1 MRSPV
6 PNDPEHRS
14 CRTSVAGVDLTAAPV
29 EPTSFD
35 DLTRALRVLRARAG
49 SPSFAQLV
57 MRVEAVRAAR
67 DVPAGERRPGRVTVY
82 DAFRTGRSRLDVEL
96 VADLVR
102 ALGGSEQAV
111 AGWRAAHAAVS
122 TRPVAARPADPAPG
136 FTVLPEE
143 PELLVGRRSD
153 VARLL
158 AAWSVAG
165 PAVAVVTG
173 MPGVGKSTLLR
184 GAARAWLA
192 GAGDDVAGGGRR
204 TLLARTPAD
213 VEEAAELVATL
224 DLTAPGTVLLL
235 VDDVP
240 DATVVTAMADALDGA
255 GARWALGVSS
265 RRALPGAPG
274 RALHLD
280 PLTEQQATALLAA
293 MVGEDRLAA
302 EPEAVAPIVAACG
315 ALPLALTV
323 AGAQLRS
330 LPGWSLADH
339 AHRLEHSA
347 HLLPVLDSSYRR
359 LPADRARVLRR
370 LALVDVPVPP
380 TAAALLAGEDER
392 AVSGSLAAL
401 EDEGLLQTSAD
412 GAVHLH
418 DLVRRFAAERGLTD
432 EPYSARI
439 EALARVGGWL
449 SSRAV
454 GVAAVVV
461 PHSGA
466 RDTDLPAASASPGCV
481 DAGRAWLD
489 RHSDLAVSVA
499 QRAAELGSPGTAQDL
514 SGAFASWLDMSG
526 RWRDA
531 VRLHTA
537 AVRGGDPVAAA
548 RARRDLARAFE
559 RLGRYDDALAELV
572 GAAESGHDTRPAQTM
587 NRTGNVLKRLG
598 RLDEAEAAYRTA
610 ATRAAQGRDPRVE
623 GRAVGNRADVLRML
637 GRLDEAEQE
646 FCRGEALSA
655 AAGDPNAV
663 DVARLNHALL
673 RSLTGDLA
681 GAAALCRAVL
691 ARSSAD
697 DDLARGARIGL
708 ARLAHESGD
717 HRVAARLARELLD
730 EPLDVAQTIDLRI
743 LLGDALG
750 AAGHD
755 DDALAELTAAYDEAS
770 RVPLPHAQLAAC
782 NCLGELALARGRRDL
797 AQVWFARACALLQ
810 QCDLPEERARAHAGR
825 DAAART

>member
-6 PNDPEHRS
+6 PNDPEHGS
-14 CRTSVAGVDLTAAPV
+14 GRTSVTGVDLTAAPV

-35 DLTRALRVLRARAG
+35 DLTHALRVLRARAG

-67 DVPAGERRPGRVTVY
+67 GVPASERRPGRVTVY

-102 ALGGSEQAV
+102 ALGGSERAV

-122 TRPVAARPADPAPG
+122 TRPVGTCPAGPAPG
-136 FTVLPEE
+136 FAVVPEE
-143 PELLVGRRSD
+143 PELLVGRRPD

-158 AAWSVAG
+158 AAWSEG
-165 PAVAVVTG
+165 HPAVAVVTG
-173 MPGVGKSTLLR
+173 MPGVGKSALLR
-184 GAARAWLA
+184 SAARAWLA
-192 GAGDDVAGGGRR
+192 GAPDDGPTGGRR
-204 TLLARTPAD
+204 TLLASTPAD
-213 VEEAAELVATL
+213 PEEAAELVATL
-224 DLTAPGTVLLL
+224 DLTTPGSSLLL

-240 DATVVTAMADALDGA
+240 DAAVVTAMVDALDGT
-255 GARWALGVSS
+255 GVPWALGVSS
-265 RRALPGAPG
+265 RRTLPDAPG

-293 MVGEDRLAA
+293 RVGADRLAA
-302 EPEAVAPIVAACG
+302 EPEATARIVAACG

-347 HLLPVLDSSYRR
+347 HLLPVFDSSYRR
-359 LPADRARVLRR
+359 LPADQARVLRR

-392 AVSGSLAAL
+392 AVSGSMAAL

-412 GAVHLH
+412 GTVRLH
-418 DLVRRFAAERGLTD
+418 DLIRRFAVEHGLTD
-432 EPYSARI
+432 EPYSART
-439 EALARVGGWL
+439 EALDRVGGWL

-466 RDTDLPAASASPGCV
+466 RDAGLPAAAASPGSV
-481 DAGRAWLD
+481 DAGRAWLE

-526 RWRDA
+526 RWRAA

-537 AVRGGDPVAAA
+537 AVRDGDPVAAA
-548 RARRDLARAFE
+548 RARRDLARAYE

-598 RLDEAEAAYRTA
+598 RLDEAEAAYRRATA
-610 ATRAAQGRDPRVE
+610 WAAGDRDPRVE
-623 GRAVGNRADVLRML
+623 GRAVSNRADVLRLL
-637 GRLDEAEQE
+637 GRLDQAERE

-663 DVARLNHALL
+663 DVSRLNHALL
-673 RSLTGDLA
+673 RSAAGDLA

-691 ARSSAD
+691 AHSSAD

-708 ARLAHESGD
+708 ARLAHDSGD
-717 HRVAARLARELLD
+717 HHGAARLARELLD
-730 EPLDVAQTIDLRI
+730 EPLDVVQSIDLRVM
-743 LLGDALG
+743 LGSALS
-750 AAGHD
+750 AAGQD
-755 DDALAELTAAYDEAS
+755 DDAVAELTAANDEAG
-770 RVPLPHAQLAAC
+770 RVPLPHAQLSAC
-782 NCLGELALARGRRDL
+782 NCLGELALARGQRDVARL
-797 AQVWFARACALLQ
+797 WFERACALLE
-810 QCDLPEERARAHAGR
+810 QCDLPGERARAHAGR